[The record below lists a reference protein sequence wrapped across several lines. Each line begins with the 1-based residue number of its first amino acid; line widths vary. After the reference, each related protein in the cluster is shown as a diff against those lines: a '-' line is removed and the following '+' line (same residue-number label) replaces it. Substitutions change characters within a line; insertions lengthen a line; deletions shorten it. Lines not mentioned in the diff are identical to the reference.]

1 MKNIK
6 VLINRF
12 IIKRSKDN
20 FNRLGHIRPYMLQ
33 VKFDFRLKFF
43 SLGLF
48 SISFALEMR
57 MNKRSNQN

>member
-12 IIKRSKDN
+12 IIKRNKDN

-33 VKFDFRLKFF
+33 VKFDFRLKFS

-48 SISFALEMR
+48 SISFAF
-57 MNKRSNQN
+57 

>member
-20 FNRLGHIRPYMLQ
+20 FNRLGHIRPYNVIGQ
-33 VKFDFRLKFF
+33 
-43 SLGLF
+43 
-48 SISFALEMR
+48 I
-57 MNKRSNQN
+57 

>member
-6 VLINRF
+6 VLTNRF

-33 VKFDFRLKFF
+33 VKFDFWLKFF

-48 SISFALEMR
+48 SISFAF
-57 MNKRSNQN
+57 